1 MSDVVTRS
9 ASLPAHLTSRSPR
22 SAARPWQILA
32 LAGLTSL
39 ATLGAAPAMAADSL
53 NASSHGSLNSL
64 SSLNYGA
71 GQFWTR
77 AGVAKVSPKSDNGRI
92 DAIGADVDVDDDSAF
107 AFTLGYRFTDT
118 FGIELLAAQD
128 FDHDI
133 SLNGQKAGSVDH
145 LPPTLTLQY
154 YPLGGRES
162 RIQPYIGAGVNYTH
176 FSDETLD
183 DGTKLEMDD
192 SWGAAAQIG
201 VDLVINEH
209 WAANV
214 AAWYLDID
222 SDVTVAGSVNDK
234 VEIDPIVTMA
244 GISYRF

>member
-1 MSDVVTRS
+1 MSDVVSRS

-22 SAARPWQILA
+22 SAARPWQLLA
-32 LAGLTSL
+32 LAGLTGL

-53 NASSHGSLNSL
+53 NANSHSSLNSL

-133 SLNGQKAGSVDH
+133 SLNGQM
-145 LPPTLTLQY
+145 LPHQNQQ
-154 YPLGGRES
+154 R
-162 RIQPYIGAGVNYTH
+162 
-176 FSDETLD
+176 
-183 DGTKLEMDD
+183 
-192 SWGAAAQIG
+192 
-201 VDLVINEH
+201 
-209 WAANV
+209 
-214 AAWYLDID
+214 
-222 SDVTVAGSVNDK
+222 
-234 VEIDPIVTMA
+234 
-244 GISYRF
+244 

>member
-1 MSDVVTRS
+1 MAAITAALTLTATS
-9 ASLPAHLTSRSPR
+9 AV
-22 SAARPWQILA
+22 
-32 LAGLTSL
+32 
-39 ATLGAAPAMAADSL
+39 AAPFSSTDSGL
-53 NASSHGSLNSL
+53 ENLD
-64 SSLNYGA
+64 YGA

-118 FGIELLAAQD
+118 LGIELLAAQN
-128 FDHDI
+128 FEHDI

-154 YPLGGRES
+154 YPLGGRDS

>member
-1 MSDVVTRS
+1 M
-9 ASLPAHLTSRSPR
+9 
-22 SAARPWQILA
+22 SAAQSFLPFSFCRSSSRPLRMAAITAA
-32 LAGLTSL
+32 LTLT
-39 ATLGAAPAMAADSL
+39 ATSAVAAPFSSTDSGL
-53 NASSHGSLNSL
+53 ENLD
-64 SSLNYGA
+64 YGA

-118 FGIELLAAQD
+118 MGIELLAAQN
-128 FDHDI
+128 FEHDI

-154 YPLGGRES
+154 YPLGGRDS

>member
-1 MSDVVTRS
+1 MTNAVTRPATHLS
-9 ASLPAHLTSRSPR
+9 AGAAASTPR
-22 SAARPWQILA
+22 LWQILA
-32 LAGLTSL
+32 LAGITGL
-39 ATLGAAPAMAADSL
+39 ATLSAAPAMAAGSL
-53 NASSHGSLNSL
+53 NA

-71 GQFWTR
+71 GQVWTR
-77 AGVAKVSPKSDNGRI
+77 TGVAKVSPKSDNGSI
-92 DAIGADVDVDDDSAF
+92 NAIGADVDVDDDSAF

-183 DGTKLEMDD
+183 DGTSLEMDD

-222 SDVTVAGSVNDK
+222 SDVTVAGSVHDK

>member
-1 MSDVVTRS
+1 MSVSTPLHLAHANLIDLRANHASRVTR
-9 ASLPAHLTSRSPR
+9 LVLI
-22 SAARPWQILA
+22 AAM
-32 LAGLTSL
+32 AGMTSL
-39 ATLGAAPAMAADSL
+39 AAVPAVADG
-53 NASSHGSLNSL
+53 HRTD
-64 SSLNYGA
+64 SLNYGA

-77 AGVAKVSPKSDNGRI
+77 AGIAKVSPKSDNGSI
-92 DAIGADVDVDDDSAF
+92 DAIGADVDVGDDSAF

-118 FGIELLAAQD
+118 LGIELLAAQD

-133 SLNGQKAGSVDH
+133 SLNGEKAGSVDH

-154 YPLGGRES
+154 YPLGGRDS
-162 RIQPYIGAGVNYTH
+162 RIQPYIGAGINYTH

-183 DGTKLEMDD
+183 DGTSLEMDD
-192 SWGAAAQIG
+192 SWGGAAQIG
-201 VDLVINEH
+201 ADLVINDH

-214 AAWYLDID
+214 AVWYLDID
-222 SDVTVAGSVNDK
+222 SDVTVAGSIHDK

>member
-1 MSDVVTRS
+1 M
-9 ASLPAHLTSRSPR
+9 PAIKPLTSSEPHLVSRAQQR
-22 SAARPWQILA
+22 RQRTMRL
-32 LAGLTSL
+32 LGL
-39 ATLGAAPAMAADSL
+39 ATLASLTGLVATPAVAAEQQA
-53 NASSHGSLNSL
+53 

-71 GQFWTR
+71 DQFWTR
-77 AGVAKVSPKSDNGRI
+77 IGVAKVSPTSDNGRI
-92 DAIGADVDVDDDSAF
+92 DAIDADVDVGDDSAF

-118 FGIELLAAQD
+118 LGIELLAAQN
-128 FDHDI
+128 FEHDI
-133 SLNGQKAGSVDH
+133 SLNGEKAGSVDH

-154 YPLGGRES
+154 YPLGGSQS
-162 RIQPYIGAGVNYTH
+162 RIQPYIGAGINYTH

-192 SWGAAAQIG
+192 NWGAAAQIG
-201 VDLVINEH
+201 ADLVINEH

-214 AAWYLDID
+214 AVWYLDID
-222 SDVTVAGSVNDK
+222 SDVTVAGSIHDK